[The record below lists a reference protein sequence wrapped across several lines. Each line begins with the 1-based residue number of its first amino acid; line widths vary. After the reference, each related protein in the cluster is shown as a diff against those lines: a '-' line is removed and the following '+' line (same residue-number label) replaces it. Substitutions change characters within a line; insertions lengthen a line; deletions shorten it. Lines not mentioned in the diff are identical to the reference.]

1 MSYRGVRCNS
11 STRCSVLAAVLVIL
25 SMGSTAQ
32 AQDLS
37 GLAGLGSS
45 LTNGVTVT
53 PQVQVGY
60 QKLGLNFNLPALRD
74 PGPLAWPSTLDLE
87 LRKADLWLVALEADV
102 DFPSGLTFG
111 LKAQTNFRK
120 NASAYERQE
129 YVEGGT
135 QGVNWT
141 ASNLQWWTIDG
152 RLMYR
157 FSPDFSVAAGLRREN
172 LSFNLTNPTT
182 DQGFPLNL
190 DDSGNIGFGLTYERR
205 WRYSSNLVSKLW
217 IPYVGLDIIGNQYKA
232 SLIAS
237 PFASAEVQVPAEYF
251 TDTAFFLSGFPL
263 AQLITNEELKYRV
276 MKPAVFVEGNF
287 SYDINVSAGFKLG
300 LWLNAS
306 WLRLRGQGNWNYSYT
321 GQVPPLASSSFSESQ
336 QNTAVFT
343 RYLLGGGVSAE
354 LYF

>member
-1 MSYRGVRCNS
+1 MSYKGVTHYL
-11 STRCSVLAAVLVIL
+11 STRWSVLATLLVIL
-25 SMGSTAQ
+25 AMVSTAQ
-32 AQDLS
+32 AQGLP

-102 DFPSGLTFG
+102 DFPSGLTFA
-111 LKAQTNFRK
+111 LKGQTNFRK

-135 QGVNWT
+135 QGVSWT

-157 FSPDFSVAAGLRREN
+157 FSPDFSVVAGLRREKV
-172 LSFNLTNPTT
+172 SFNLTNPIT

-190 DDSGNIGFGLTYERR
+190 DDSGNIGFGTTYERH

-217 IPYVGLDIIGNQYKA
+217 IPYVGLDIIGTQYKA

-251 TDTAFFLSGFPL
+251 TDTAFFLSGALL
-263 AQLITNEELKYRV
+263 AQLITGEELKYRV
-276 MKPAVFVEGNF
+276 MKPAAFIEGNF
-287 SYDINVSAGFKLG
+287 TYDINVSQGFKLG
-300 LWLNAS
+300 LWCSAS
-306 WLRLRGQGNWNYSYT
+306 WLRLRGQGDWNYRFT
-321 GQVPPLASSSFSESQ
+321 GQVPPLAPDSFSQAQ

-343 RYLLGGGVSAE
+343 RYLLGGGLSAVV
-354 LYF
+354 YF